1 MRTRFVPLLLVLFAT
16 FAPAAISQTSVS
28 VTYNYAPLSYPG
40 ARVTNVN
47 GINNSNVIVGSY
59 YDSQYFVHGFIY
71 RAGKYTAVNFP
82 GATMTEVLGIN
93 DYSDIVGT
101 YQMPG
106 TLNFHGFL
114 RHNGVFT
121 KINDPSAKIGTMAY
135 GINKDGTIVGTFD
148 NEQGFIY
155 QNGVYRT
162 LNAPQLAGESHQTQL
177 NGINNLGAIV
187 GQVFTG
193 GIWRGFWIT
202 NNQIHYLE
210 AAGSVDSQANG
221 INGHGDIAGCHD
233 IQSGFVSF
241 LATSAGKY
249 PGQES
254 VVSCAAAINYARA
267 VVGNYSTLTKSYGF
281 LAVPALTLQVSR
293 AMHTSLQGTVVHVTA
308 AASGLNPVAQMQ
320 IWLNGKEIYHVAG
333 QTLSTSVT
341 LPAASSDRLVV
352 QAIDSK
358 GKIAKV
364 VNTIAVN

>member
-1 MRTRFVPLLLVLFAT
+1 MRTRFVFLLFAL
-16 FAPAAISQTSVS
+16 FVALVPAAISQTNVS
-28 VTYNYAPLSYPG
+28 VTYNYARLSFPG
-40 ARVTNVN
+40 APVTNVN

-93 DYSDIVGT
+93 DYSDIVGS

-121 KINDPSAKIGTMAY
+121 KINDPSAKIGTMAS
-135 GINKDGTIVGTFD
+135 GINKEGTIVGTFD
-148 NEQGFIY
+148 NEQGFVY
-155 QNGVYRT
+155 QNGAYRT
-162 LNAPQLAGESHQTQL
+162 LNAPQLPGEPHQTQL
-177 NGINNLGAIV
+177 NGINNLGAIA

-202 NNQIHYLE
+202 NNQIHYVE

-221 INGHGDIAGCHD
+221 INGRGDIIGCHD

-241 LATSAGKY
+241 LATSAAKY
-249 PGQES
+249 PAQQT
-254 VVSCAAAINYARA
+254 VVSCATAINYARA
-267 VVGNYSTLTKSYGF
+267 VVGNYSTLSKSYGF
-281 LAVPALTLQVSR
+281 LAAPALTLQISR
-293 AMHTSLQGTVVHVTA
+293 ATQTSLQGTIVHVTA
-308 AASGLNPVAQMQ
+308 AASGINPVAQMQ
-320 IWLNGKEIYHVAG
+320 VWLNGKEIYSVAG
-333 QTLSTSVT
+333 QTLNADLT
-341 LPAASSDRLVV
+341 LPSGSSDRLVV

-358 GKIAKV
+358 GVTAKV
-364 VNTIAVN
+364 ANTIAVN